1 MRAGSLRGDATARTA
16 SRRMIGFHE
25 EAVMKRHPIT
35 IAILALAL
43 GVWIAAC
50 TSGGGSGSYEPPPSA
65 PSRCAKRHPHPY
77 AHSRIRRWR
86 IPHRPVDRH
95 PGPAIPA
102 AAAGRSAPISCKT
115 ARQSTARPRS
125 RSMGTPISGTLDG
138 TTCNSTGP
146 GTIDVGFAQN
156 GGGYSSQFHG
166 TYTQNTITGTY
177 TDSNGDTGTFTLTCV
192 Q

>member
-1 MRAGSLRGDATARTA
+1 MPTPESGAG
-16 SRRMIGFHE
+16 GFL
-25 EAVMKRHPIT
+25 T
-35 IAILALAL
+35 
-43 GVWIAAC
+43 GQW
-50 TSGGGSGSYEPPPSA
+50 TGTWTSNSGGGSG
-65 PSRCAKRHPHPY
+65 
-77 AHSRIRRWR
+77 
-86 IPHRPVDRH
+86 
-95 PGPAIPA
+95 
-102 AAAGRSAPISCKT
+102 PISAHILQNGT
-115 ARQSTARPRS
+115 AIDGTATITVN
-125 RSMGTPISGTLDG
+125 GTPISGTLDG